1 MERIGRR
8 RFLGSAAVAAGLAV
22 SGVRPSRPLAQAGKP
37 YAGARIKMSQV
48 SHAYADALTAKLP
61 AFEQQ
66 TGIKV
71 EIDQM
76 SFPVLNQRE
85 DLELASGSGAYDVMQ
100 MIFIR
105 SGRWIGAGWAEPL
118 NAFTHWR

>member
-1 MERIGRR
+1 MDGTSRR
-8 RFLGSAAVAAGLAV
+8 RFLRSAGIAAGLAATGARV
-22 SGVRPSRPLAQAGKP
+22 SRARAQGGKP
-37 YAGARIKMSQV
+37 YAGTRIKMSQV
-48 SHAYADALTAKLP
+48 SHAYAVELIAKLP

-85 DLELASGSGAYDVMQ
+85 DLELASGSGAYASRRRRAPCAAV
-100 MIFIR
+100 
-105 SGRWIGAGWAEPL
+105 SGPAPATGA
-118 NAFTHWR
+118 TRR